1 MYKQL
6 IIARRDL
13 NMSPGKLAA
22 QVSHAS
28 MAFLT
33 TAIRKNVCRTDPTKH
48 PAFDPEHPDRPLM
61 YRRED
66 LWNWA
71 KEAFERGDSY
81 FHCRPVDQNNPY
93 GQLELCEPDP
103 QYTSILTFDTDLWD
117 EWINGSFT
125 KVVCGARNIGKLQKA
140 IDKAISLG
148 MKEGEDFFVIR
159 DACRTE
165 LEPENPDGSTTTC
178 IGFKPMPA
186 EVIDQIGKEYN
197 LY

>member
-33 TAIRKNVCRTDPTKH
+33 TAIQEKTVKFCTNRHEAIDYETGEPI
-48 PAFDPEHPDRPLM
+48 L
-61 YRRED
+61 YRRGD
-66 LWNWA
+66 LYQWA
-71 KEAFERGDSY
+71 KEACARGEKY
-81 FHCRPVDQNNPY
+81 FYCEPVDENNQY
-93 GQLELCEPDP
+93 GEFRLCEPKFEYMTSLRIDP
-103 QYTSILTFDTDLWD
+103 ELY
-117 EWINGSFT
+117 EGWIKGSFT
-125 KVVCGARNIGKLQKA
+125 KVVCGARNMGKLQKA

-148 MKEGEDFFVIR
+148 MKEGVDFFVIR

-165 LEPENPDGSTTTC
+165 LEPENPDGSTITC
-178 IGFKPMPA
+178 VGFKPMPA
-186 EVIDQIGKEYN
+186 EIIDQIGKEYN
-197 LY
+197 LF

>member
-33 TAIRKNVCRTDPTKH
+33 TGIKRSARRKDPTQYI
-48 PAFDPEHPDRPLM
+48 AYDPEHPGRHAP
-61 YRRED
+61 YKRGD

-71 KEAFERGDSY
+71 KEAFERGEDY
-81 FHCRPVDQNNPY
+81 FHCRPVDPNNRY
-93 GQLELCEPDP
+93 GPLELCEPNP
-103 QYTSILTFDTDLWD
+103 QYISEITFDAGLY
-117 EWINGSFT
+117 EGWINNSFT
-125 KVVCGARNIGKLQKA
+125 KVVCGAKNKNAIEKA
-140 IDKAISLG
+140 IKKAQELG
-148 MKEGEDFFVIR
+148 MKEGEDYFLIN
-159 DACRTE
+159 DNCRTE
-165 LEPENPDGSTTTC
+165 LDPENKDGSTLTC

-186 EVIDQIGKEYN
+186 EIIDKIGKEYH